1 MKVGIAASKLAGSG
15 AVVGAVDASHADAR
29 AAIAALQGRNPL
41 ANPLSVLPDVHPA
54 KIPAH
59 IAIIMDGN
67 GRWANQQGFPRELGH
82 RAGAGSVRTIVEA
95 CYELG
100 VEVLTLYSFSLENWK
115 RPKDEVDALMQL
127 CIMYLEGERDE
138 MMRRNIRLR
147 VIGQR
152 EGLPQPVLDA
162 IDRVSAATAKNTAF
176 TLCLAINYGA
186 RAELVDAARALAR
199 EVASGTRDPS
209 SIDEAALAG
218 KLTTAGLPDPDLL
231 IRTAGEMRV
240 SNFLLWQISY
250 AELHVTQTLWPDFG
264 PRDLHTAVR
273 DFSQRNRKFGG
284 LSQSV

>member
-1 MKVGIAASKLAGSG
+1 
-15 AVVGAVDASHADAR
+15 VGAVDASHADAR

-41 ANPLSVLPDVHPA
+41 ANPLGVLPDVHPA

-199 EVASGTRDPS
+199 EVASGTRDPA

-264 PRDLHTAVR
+264 PGDLHTAVR

-284 LSQSV
+284 LSQSA

>member
-15 AVVGAVDASHADAR
+15 AVVGAVDTSHADAR
-29 AAIAALQGRNPL
+29 AAIAALHGRNPL
-41 ANPLSVLPDVHPA
+41 ANPLGVLPDVHPA

-250 AELHVTQTLWPDFG
+250 AELHVTETLWPDFG
-264 PRDLHTAVR
+264 VEDLERAFR
-273 DFSQRNRKFGG
+273 DFAGRQRTFGG
-284 LSQSV
+284 LKAR